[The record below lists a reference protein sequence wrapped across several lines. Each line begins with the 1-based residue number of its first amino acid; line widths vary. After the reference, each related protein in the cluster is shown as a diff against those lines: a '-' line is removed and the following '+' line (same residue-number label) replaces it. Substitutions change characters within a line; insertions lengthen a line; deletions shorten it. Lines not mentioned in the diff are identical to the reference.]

1 MLKKLR
7 RRFIAAAMAAIGA
20 VTLVLL
26 CAVNLWNYK
35 ITTDSLDA
43 TLDIMSLTGS
53 YSSGKDYSL
62 PEIFGGHSSEEMY
75 MTRFF
80 AVYYDQNGK
89 AAGVFRDYIATVS
102 VEQALSYSSDAL
114 SSGRERGYY
123 GDYRYRVL
131 GASGGSIVVF
141 LNAVPEQQSMKT
153 LLRVSVIVSLLALL
167 AAFALITAFSKKAT
181 APYMKN
187 MQLQKQFITDA
198 GHELK
203 TPITVIST
211 TLKVLELE
219 KGESKW
225 IDKALTQTERLSELV
240 NSLVTLSRMDEDES
254 PLNASPFKIGLAAA
268 EIADSFVD
276 YASDRQHSLISDI
289 DSDITF
295 CGDEYAVRRLISV
308 LIDNAIKYSSL
319 GTPICFS
326 LKKSKKG
333 VIIKTENTS
342 EQEIKKEDLPKMFDR
357 FWRAD
362 KARSGGKGGF
372 GIGLSLAKSVAEGHS
387 GTIKAESVG
396 GTDITITAELKDQPP
411 GRMKN
416 RG

>member
-1 MLKKLR
+1 MMLRKLR

-153 LLRVSVIVSLLALL
+153 LLKVSVIVSLLALL

-203 TPITVIST
+203 TPLTSIST
-211 TLKVLELE
+211 SADVLKLET
-219 KGESKW
+219 GENEWVDNIQKQAARMSK
-225 IDKALTQTERLSELV
+225 LV
-240 NSLVTLSRMDEDES
+240 ANLVTLSKLDEGAQMPDMCDFSLSDAAWEVS
-254 PLNASPFKIGLAAA
+254 EPFELRAVAQGKKYSRSIEDSITVHGDMAA
-268 EIADSFVD
+268 V
-276 YASDRQHSLISDI
+276 QQMISI
-289 DSDITF
+289 
-295 CGDEYAVRRLISV
+295 L
-308 LIDNAIKYSSL
+308 LDNAFKYSDEGGVIRLSIRKQHKGSVIEVYNTCAEGSL
-319 GTPICFS
+319 GDISRF
-326 LKKSKKG
+326 
-333 VIIKTENTS
+333 
-342 EQEIKKEDLPKMFDR
+342 FDR
-357 FWRAD
+357 FYRAD
-362 KARSGGKGGF
+362 KARSADGGT
-372 GIGLSLAKSVAEGHS
+372 GIGLSIARAVAEAHGGS
-387 GTIKAESVG
+387 ISAESADGKSIVFRAV
-396 GTDITITAELKDQPP
+396 I
-411 GRMKN
+411 
-416 RG
+416 

>member
-1 MLKKLR
+1 MMLKKLR

-203 TPITVIST
+203 TPLTSIST
-211 TLKVLELE
+211 SADVLKLET
-219 KGESKW
+219 GENEWVDNIQKQAARMSK
-225 IDKALTQTERLSELV
+225 LV
-240 NSLVTLSRMDEDES
+240 ANLVTLSKLDEGAQMPDMCDFSLSDAAWEVS
-254 PLNASPFKIGLAAA
+254 EPFELRAVAQGKKYSRSIEDNITVHGDMAA
-268 EIADSFVD
+268 V
-276 YASDRQHSLISDI
+276 QQMISI
-289 DSDITF
+289 
-295 CGDEYAVRRLISV
+295 L
-308 LIDNAIKYSSL
+308 LDNAFKYSDEGGKIRLSVRKQHKGSVIEVYNTCAEGSL
-319 GTPICFS
+319 GDISRF
-326 LKKSKKG
+326 
-333 VIIKTENTS
+333 
-342 EQEIKKEDLPKMFDR
+342 FDR
-357 FWRAD
+357 FYRAD
-362 KARSGGKGGF
+362 KARSADGGT
-372 GIGLSLAKSVAEGHS
+372 GIGLSIARAVAEAHGGS
-387 GTIKAESVG
+387 ISAESA
-396 GTDITITAELKDQPP
+396 D
-411 GRMKN
+411 GRSIVF
-416 RG
+416 RAVI

>member
-1 MLKKLR
+1 MMLKKLR

-35 ITTDSLDA
+35 ITTGSLDA

-203 TPITVIST
+203 TPLTSIST
-211 TLKVLELE
+211 SADVLKLET
-219 KGESKW
+219 GENEWVDNIQKQAARMS
-225 IDKALTQTERLSELV
+225 RLV
-240 NSLVTLSRMDEDES
+240 ANLVTLSKLDEGAQS
-254 PLNASPFKIGLAAA
+254 PDMCDFSLSDAAWEVSEPFELRAVAQGKKYSRSIEDSITVHGDMAAVQQM
-268 EIADSFVD
+268 I
-276 YASDRQHSLISDI
+276 L
-289 DSDITF
+289 
-295 CGDEYAVRRLISV
+295 L
-308 LIDNAIKYSSL
+308 DNAFKYSDEGGEIRLSVRKQHKGSVIEVYNTCAEGSL
-319 GTPICFS
+319 GDISRF
-326 LKKSKKG
+326 
-333 VIIKTENTS
+333 
-342 EQEIKKEDLPKMFDR
+342 FDR
-357 FWRAD
+357 FYRAD
-362 KARSGGKGGF
+362 KARSADGGT
-372 GIGLSLAKSVAEGHS
+372 GIGLSIARAVAEAHGGS
-387 GTIKAESVG
+387 ISAESADGKSIVFRAV
-396 GTDITITAELKDQPP
+396 I
-411 GRMKN
+411 
-416 RG
+416 

>member
-1 MLKKLR
+1 MMLKKLR

-203 TPITVIST
+203 TPLTSIST
-211 TLKVLELE
+211 SADVLKLET
-219 KGESKW
+219 GENEWVDNIQKQAARMSK
-225 IDKALTQTERLSELV
+225 LV
-240 NSLVTLSRMDEDES
+240 ANLVTLSKLDEGAQS
-254 PLNASPFKIGLAAA
+254 PDMCDFSLSDAAWEVSEPFELRAVAQGKKYSRSIEDNITVHGDMAA
-268 EIADSFVD
+268 V
-276 YASDRQHSLISDI
+276 QQMISI
-289 DSDITF
+289 
-295 CGDEYAVRRLISV
+295 L
-308 LIDNAIKYSSL
+308 LDNAFKYSDEGGEIRLSIRKQHKGSVIEVYNTCAEGSL
-319 GTPICFS
+319 GDISRF
-326 LKKSKKG
+326 
-333 VIIKTENTS
+333 
-342 EQEIKKEDLPKMFDR
+342 FDR
-357 FWRAD
+357 FYRAD
-362 KARSGGKGGF
+362 KARSADGGT
-372 GIGLSLAKSVAEGHS
+372 GIGLSIARAVAEAHGGS
-387 GTIKAESVG
+387 ISAESA
-396 GTDITITAELKDQPP
+396 D
-411 GRMKN
+411 GRSIVF
-416 RG
+416 RAVI

>member
-1 MLKKLR
+1 MMLKKLR

-141 LNAVPEQQSMKT
+141 LNAMPEQHSMKN

-181 APYMKN
+181 APYIKN

-203 TPITVIST
+203 TPLTSIST
-211 TLKVLELE
+211 SADVLKLET
-219 KGESKW
+219 GENEWVDNIQKQAARMSK
-225 IDKALTQTERLSELV
+225 LV
-240 NSLVTLSRMDEDES
+240 ANLVTLSKLDEGAQSPDMCDFSLSDAAWEVSEPFELRAVAQGRKYSRSIEDGITVHGDMAAVQQMISILLDNAFKYSDEGGEIRLS
-254 PLNASPFKIGLAAA
+254 VRKQHKGSVIEVYNTCA
-268 EIADSFVD
+268 EG
-276 YASDRQHSLISDI
+276 SLSDI
-289 DSDITF
+289 SRF
-295 CGDEYAVRRLISV
+295 
-308 LIDNAIKYSSL
+308 
-319 GTPICFS
+319 
-326 LKKSKKG
+326 
-333 VIIKTENTS
+333 
-342 EQEIKKEDLPKMFDR
+342 FDR
-357 FWRAD
+357 FYRAD
-362 KARSGGKGGF
+362 KARSADGGT
-372 GIGLSLAKSVAEGHS
+372 GIGLSIARAVAEAHGGS
-387 GTIKAESVG
+387 ISAESA
-396 GTDITITAELKDQPP
+396 D
-411 GRMKN
+411 GRSIVF
-416 RG
+416 RAVI

>member
-1 MLKKLR
+1 MMLKKLR

-203 TPITVIST
+203 TPLTSIST
-211 TLKVLELE
+211 SADVLKLET
-219 KGESKW
+219 GENEWVDNIQKQAARMSK
-225 IDKALTQTERLSELV
+225 LV
-240 NSLVTLSRMDEDES
+240 ANLVTLSKLDEGAQMPDMCDFSLSDAAWEVS
-254 PLNASPFKIGLAAA
+254 EPFELRAVAQGKKYSRSIEDNITVHGDMAA
-268 EIADSFVD
+268 V
-276 YASDRQHSLISDI
+276 QQMISI
-289 DSDITF
+289 
-295 CGDEYAVRRLISV
+295 L
-308 LIDNAIKYSSL
+308 LDNAFKYSDEGGEIRLSVRKQHKGSVIEVYNTCAEGSL
-319 GTPICFS
+319 GDISRF
-326 LKKSKKG
+326 
-333 VIIKTENTS
+333 
-342 EQEIKKEDLPKMFDR
+342 FDR
-357 FWRAD
+357 FYRAD
-362 KARSGGKGGF
+362 KARSADGGT
-372 GIGLSLAKSVAEGHS
+372 GIGLSIARAVAEAHGGS
-387 GTIKAESVG
+387 ISAESA
-396 GTDITITAELKDQPP
+396 D
-411 GRMKN
+411 GRSIVF
-416 RG
+416 RAVI

>member
-1 MLKKLR
+1 MMLKKLR

-80 AVYYDQNGK
+80 AVYYDRNGK

-131 GASGGSIVVF
+131 SASGGSIVVF

-153 LLRVSVIVSLLALL
+153 LLKVSVIVSLLALL

-203 TPITVIST
+203 TPLTSIST
-211 TLKVLELE
+211 SADVLKLET
-219 KGESKW
+219 GENEWVDNIQKQAARMSK
-225 IDKALTQTERLSELV
+225 LV
-240 NSLVTLSRMDEDES
+240 ANLVTLSKLDEGAQS
-254 PLNASPFKIGLAAA
+254 PDMCDFSLSDAAWEVSEPFELRAVAQGKKYSRSIEDNITVHGDMAA
-268 EIADSFVD
+268 V
-276 YASDRQHSLISDI
+276 QQMISI
-289 DSDITF
+289 
-295 CGDEYAVRRLISV
+295 L
-308 LIDNAIKYSSL
+308 LDNAFKYSDEGGEIRLSVRKQHKGSVIEVYNSCAEGSL
-319 GTPICFS
+319 GDISRF
-326 LKKSKKG
+326 
-333 VIIKTENTS
+333 
-342 EQEIKKEDLPKMFDR
+342 FDR
-357 FWRAD
+357 FYRAD
-362 KARSGGKGGF
+362 KARSADGGT
-372 GIGLSLAKSVAEGHS
+372 GIGLSIARAVAEAHGGS
-387 GTIKAESVG
+387 ISAESA
-396 GTDITITAELKDQPP
+396 D
-411 GRMKN
+411 GRSIVF
-416 RG
+416 RAVI

>member
-1 MLKKLR
+1 MMLKKLR

-62 PEIFGGHSSEEMY
+62 PEFFGGHSSEEMY

-203 TPITVIST
+203 TPLTSIST
-211 TLKVLELE
+211 SADVLKLET
-219 KGESKW
+219 GENEWVDNIQKQAARMSK
-225 IDKALTQTERLSELV
+225 LV
-240 NSLVTLSRMDEDES
+240 ANLVTLSKLDEGAQS
-254 PLNASPFKIGLAAA
+254 PDMCDFSLSDAAWEVSEPFELRAVAQGKKYSRSIEDSITVHGDMAA
-268 EIADSFVD
+268 V
-276 YASDRQHSLISDI
+276 QQMISI
-289 DSDITF
+289 
-295 CGDEYAVRRLISV
+295 L
-308 LIDNAIKYSSL
+308 LDNAFKYSDEGGEIRLSVRKQHKGSVIEVYNTCADGSL
-319 GTPICFS
+319 GDISRF
-326 LKKSKKG
+326 
-333 VIIKTENTS
+333 
-342 EQEIKKEDLPKMFDR
+342 FDR
-357 FWRAD
+357 FYRAD
-362 KARSGGKGGF
+362 KARSADGGT
-372 GIGLSLAKSVAEGHS
+372 GIGLSIARAVAETHGGS
-387 GTIKAESVG
+387 ISAESA
-396 GTDITITAELKDQPP
+396 D
-411 GRMKN
+411 GRSIIF
-416 RG
+416 RAVI

>member
-1 MLKKLR
+1 MMLKKLR

-153 LLRVSVIVSLLALL
+153 LLKVSVIVSLLALL

-203 TPITVIST
+203 TPLTSIST
-211 TLKVLELE
+211 SADVLKLET
-219 KGESKW
+219 GENEWVDNIQKQAARMSK
-225 IDKALTQTERLSELV
+225 LV
-240 NSLVTLSRMDEDES
+240 ANLVTLSKLDEGAQS
-254 PLNASPFKIGLAAA
+254 PDMCDFSLSDAAWEVSEPFELRAVAQGKKYSRSIEDNITVHGDMAA
-268 EIADSFVD
+268 V
-276 YASDRQHSLISDI
+276 QQMISI
-289 DSDITF
+289 
-295 CGDEYAVRRLISV
+295 L
-308 LIDNAIKYSSL
+308 LDNAFKYSDEGGEIRLSVRKQHKGSVIEVYNTCAEGSL
-319 GTPICFS
+319 GDISRF
-326 LKKSKKG
+326 
-333 VIIKTENTS
+333 
-342 EQEIKKEDLPKMFDR
+342 FDR
-357 FWRAD
+357 FYRAD
-362 KARSGGKGGF
+362 KARSADGGT
-372 GIGLSLAKSVAEGHS
+372 GIGLSIARAVAEAHGGS
-387 GTIKAESVG
+387 ISAESA
-396 GTDITITAELKDQPP
+396 D
-411 GRMKN
+411 GRSIVF
-416 RG
+416 RAVI

>member
-1 MLKKLR
+1 MMLKKLR

-53 YSSGKDYSL
+53 YSSGKDSSL

-203 TPITVIST
+203 TPLTSIST
-211 TLKVLELE
+211 SADVLKLET
-219 KGESKW
+219 GENEWVNNIQKQAARMSK
-225 IDKALTQTERLSELV
+225 LV
-240 NSLVTLSRMDEDES
+240 ANLVTLSKLDEGAQMPDMCDFSLSDAAWEVS
-254 PLNASPFKIGLAAA
+254 EPFELRAVAQGKKYSRSIEDSITVHGDMAA
-268 EIADSFVD
+268 V
-276 YASDRQHSLISDI
+276 QQMISI
-289 DSDITF
+289 
-295 CGDEYAVRRLISV
+295 L
-308 LIDNAIKYSSL
+308 LDNAFKYSDEGGEIRLSVRKQHKGSVIEVYNTCAEGSL
-319 GTPICFS
+319 GDISRF
-326 LKKSKKG
+326 
-333 VIIKTENTS
+333 
-342 EQEIKKEDLPKMFDR
+342 FDR
-357 FWRAD
+357 FYRAD
-362 KARSGGKGGF
+362 KARSADGGT
-372 GIGLSLAKSVAEGHS
+372 GIGLSIARAVAEAHGGS
-387 GTIKAESVG
+387 ISAESA
-396 GTDITITAELKDQPP
+396 D
-411 GRMKN
+411 GRSIVF
-416 RG
+416 RAVI

>member
-1 MLKKLR
+1 MMLKKLR

-123 GDYRYRVL
+123 GDYRYRVI

-203 TPITVIST
+203 TPLTSIST
-211 TLKVLELE
+211 SADVLKLET
-219 KGESKW
+219 GENEWVDNIQKQAARMSK
-225 IDKALTQTERLSELV
+225 LV
-240 NSLVTLSRMDEDES
+240 ANLVTLSKLDEGAQMPDMCDFSLSDAAWEVS
-254 PLNASPFKIGLAAA
+254 EPFELRAVAQGKKYSRSIEDNITVHGDMAA
-268 EIADSFVD
+268 V
-276 YASDRQHSLISDI
+276 QQMISI
-289 DSDITF
+289 
-295 CGDEYAVRRLISV
+295 L
-308 LIDNAIKYSSL
+308 LDNAFKYSDEGGEIRLSVRKQHKGSVIEVYNTCAEGSL
-319 GTPICFS
+319 GDISRF
-326 LKKSKKG
+326 
-333 VIIKTENTS
+333 
-342 EQEIKKEDLPKMFDR
+342 FDR
-357 FWRAD
+357 FYRAD
-362 KARSGGKGGF
+362 KARSADGGT
-372 GIGLSLAKSVAEGHS
+372 GIGLSIARAVAEAHGGS
-387 GTIKAESVG
+387 ISAESA
-396 GTDITITAELKDQPP
+396 D
-411 GRMKN
+411 GRSIVF
-416 RG
+416 RAVI

>member
-1 MLKKLR
+1 MMLKKLR

-203 TPITVIST
+203 TPLTSIST
-211 TLKVLELE
+211 SADVLKLET
-219 KGESKW
+219 GENEWVDNIQKQAARMSK
-225 IDKALTQTERLSELV
+225 LV
-240 NSLVTLSRMDEDES
+240 ANLVTLSKLDEGAQS
-254 PLNASPFKIGLAAA
+254 PDMCDFSLSDAAWEVSEPFELRAVAQGKKYSRSIEDNITVHGDMAA
-268 EIADSFVD
+268 V
-276 YASDRQHSLISDI
+276 QQMISI
-289 DSDITF
+289 
-295 CGDEYAVRRLISV
+295 L
-308 LIDNAIKYSSL
+308 LDNAFKYSDEGGEIRLSVRKQHKGSVIEVYNTCAEGSL
-319 GTPICFS
+319 GDISRF
-326 LKKSKKG
+326 
-333 VIIKTENTS
+333 
-342 EQEIKKEDLPKMFDR
+342 FDR
-357 FWRAD
+357 FYRAD
-362 KARSGGKGGF
+362 KARSADGGT
-372 GIGLSLAKSVAEGHS
+372 GIGLSIARAVAEAHGGS
-387 GTIKAESVG
+387 ISAESA
-396 GTDITITAELKDQPP
+396 D
-411 GRMKN
+411 GRSIVF
-416 RG
+416 RAVI

>member
-1 MLKKLR
+1 MMLKKLR

-80 AVYYDQNGK
+80 AVYYDKNGK

-141 LNAVPEQQSMKT
+141 LNAVPEQQSMNT

-203 TPITVIST
+203 TPLTSIST
-211 TLKVLELE
+211 SADVLKLET
-219 KGESKW
+219 GENEWVDNIQKQAARMSK
-225 IDKALTQTERLSELV
+225 LV
-240 NSLVTLSRMDEDES
+240 ANLVTLSKLDEGAQMPDMCDFSLSDAAWEVS
-254 PLNASPFKIGLAAA
+254 EPFELRAVAQGKKYSRSIEDNITVHGDMAA
-268 EIADSFVD
+268 V
-276 YASDRQHSLISDI
+276 QQMISI
-289 DSDITF
+289 
-295 CGDEYAVRRLISV
+295 L
-308 LIDNAIKYSSL
+308 LDNAFKYSDEGGEIRLSVRKQHKGSVIEVYNTCAEGSL
-319 GTPICFS
+319 GDISRF
-326 LKKSKKG
+326 
-333 VIIKTENTS
+333 
-342 EQEIKKEDLPKMFDR
+342 FDR
-357 FWRAD
+357 FYRAD
-362 KARSGGKGGF
+362 KARSADGGT
-372 GIGLSLAKSVAEGHS
+372 GIGLSIARAVAEAHGGS
-387 GTIKAESVG
+387 ISAESA
-396 GTDITITAELKDQPP
+396 D
-411 GRMKN
+411 GRSIVF
-416 RG
+416 RAVI

>member
-123 GDYRYRVL
+123 GDYRYRVI

-203 TPITVIST
+203 TPLTSIST
-211 TLKVLELE
+211 SADVLKLET
-219 KGESKW
+219 GENEWVDNIQKQAARMSK
-225 IDKALTQTERLSELV
+225 LV
-240 NSLVTLSRMDEDES
+240 ANLVTLSKLDEGAQMPDMCDFSLSDAAWEVS
-254 PLNASPFKIGLAAA
+254 EPFELRAVAQGRKYSRSIEDNITVHGDMAA
-268 EIADSFVD
+268 V
-276 YASDRQHSLISDI
+276 QQMISI
-289 DSDITF
+289 
-295 CGDEYAVRRLISV
+295 L
-308 LIDNAIKYSSL
+308 LDNAFKYSDEGGEIRLSVRKQHKGSVIEVYNTCAEGSL
-319 GTPICFS
+319 GDISRF
-326 LKKSKKG
+326 
-333 VIIKTENTS
+333 
-342 EQEIKKEDLPKMFDR
+342 FDR
-357 FWRAD
+357 FYRAD
-362 KARSGGKGGF
+362 KARSADGGT
-372 GIGLSLAKSVAEGHS
+372 GIGLSIARAVAEAHGGS
-387 GTIKAESVG
+387 ISAESA
-396 GTDITITAELKDQPP
+396 D
-411 GRMKN
+411 GRSIVF
-416 RG
+416 RAVI

>member
-1 MLKKLR
+1 MMLKKLR

-153 LLRVSVIVSLLALL
+153 LLKVSVIVSLLALL

-203 TPITVIST
+203 TPLTSIST
-211 TLKVLELE
+211 SADVLKLET
-219 KGESKW
+219 GENEWVDNIQKQAARMSK
-225 IDKALTQTERLSELV
+225 LV
-240 NSLVTLSRMDEDES
+240 ANLVTLSKLDEGAQMPDMCDFSLSDAAWEVS
-254 PLNASPFKIGLAAA
+254 EPFELRAVAQGKKYSRSIEDNITVHGDMAA
-268 EIADSFVD
+268 V
-276 YASDRQHSLISDI
+276 QQMISI
-289 DSDITF
+289 
-295 CGDEYAVRRLISV
+295 L
-308 LIDNAIKYSSL
+308 LDNAFKYSDEGGEIRLSVRKQHKGSVIEVYNSCAEGSL
-319 GTPICFS
+319 GDISRF
-326 LKKSKKG
+326 
-333 VIIKTENTS
+333 
-342 EQEIKKEDLPKMFDR
+342 FDR
-357 FWRAD
+357 FYRAD
-362 KARSGGKGGF
+362 KARSADGGT
-372 GIGLSLAKSVAEGHS
+372 GIGLSIARAVAEAHGGS
-387 GTIKAESVG
+387 ISAES
-396 GTDITITAELKDQPP
+396 TD
-411 GRMKN
+411 GRSIVF
-416 RG
+416 RAVI

>member
-1 MLKKLR
+1 MMLKKLR

-203 TPITVIST
+203 TPLTSIST
-211 TLKVLELE
+211 SADVLKLET
-219 KGESKW
+219 GENEWVDNIQKQAARMSK
-225 IDKALTQTERLSELV
+225 LV
-240 NSLVTLSRMDEDES
+240 ANLVTLSKLDEGAQMPDMCDFSLSDAAWEVS
-254 PLNASPFKIGLAAA
+254 EPFELRAVAQGKKYSRSIEDNITVHGDMAA
-268 EIADSFVD
+268 V
-276 YASDRQHSLISDI
+276 QQMISI
-289 DSDITF
+289 
-295 CGDEYAVRRLISV
+295 L
-308 LIDNAIKYSSL
+308 LDNAFKYSDDGGEIRLSVRKQHKGSVIEVYNTCAEGSL
-319 GTPICFS
+319 GDISRF
-326 LKKSKKG
+326 
-333 VIIKTENTS
+333 
-342 EQEIKKEDLPKMFDR
+342 FDR
-357 FWRAD
+357 FYRAD
-362 KARSGGKGGF
+362 KARSADGGT
-372 GIGLSLAKSVAEGHS
+372 GIGLSIARAVAEAHGGS
-387 GTIKAESVG
+387 ISAESA
-396 GTDITITAELKDQPP
+396 D
-411 GRMKN
+411 GRSIVF
-416 RG
+416 RAVI

>member
-1 MLKKLR
+1 MMLKKLR

-80 AVYYDQNGK
+80 AVYYDKNGK

-153 LLRVSVIVSLLALL
+153 LLKVSVIVSLLALL

-203 TPITVIST
+203 TPLTSIST
-211 TLKVLELE
+211 SADVLKLET
-219 KGESKW
+219 GENEWVDNIQKQAARMSK
-225 IDKALTQTERLSELV
+225 LV
-240 NSLVTLSRMDEDES
+240 ANLVTLSKLDEGAQMPDMCDFSLSDAAWEVS
-254 PLNASPFKIGLAAA
+254 EPFELRAVAQGKKYSRSIEDGITVHGDMAA
-268 EIADSFVD
+268 V
-276 YASDRQHSLISDI
+276 QQMISI
-289 DSDITF
+289 
-295 CGDEYAVRRLISV
+295 L
-308 LIDNAIKYSSL
+308 LDNAFKYSDEGGEIRLSVRKQHKGSVIEVYNTCAEGSL
-319 GTPICFS
+319 GDISRF
-326 LKKSKKG
+326 
-333 VIIKTENTS
+333 
-342 EQEIKKEDLPKMFDR
+342 FDR
-357 FWRAD
+357 FYRAD
-362 KARSGGKGGF
+362 KARSADGGT
-372 GIGLSLAKSVAEGHS
+372 GIGLSIARAVAEAHGGS
-387 GTIKAESVG
+387 ISAESA
-396 GTDITITAELKDQPP
+396 D
-411 GRMKN
+411 GRSIVF
-416 RG
+416 RAVI

>member
-1 MLKKLR
+1 MMLKKLR

-153 LLRVSVIVSLLALL
+153 LLKVSVIVSLLALL

-203 TPITVIST
+203 TPLTSIST
-211 TLKVLELE
+211 SADVLKLET
-219 KGESKW
+219 GENEWVDNIQKQAARMSK
-225 IDKALTQTERLSELV
+225 LV
-240 NSLVTLSRMDEDES
+240 ANLVTLSKLDEGAQMPDMCDFSLSDAAWEVS
-254 PLNASPFKIGLAAA
+254 EPFELRAVAQGKKYSRSIEDNITVHGDMAA
-268 EIADSFVD
+268 V
-276 YASDRQHSLISDI
+276 QQMISI
-289 DSDITF
+289 
-295 CGDEYAVRRLISV
+295 L
-308 LIDNAIKYSSL
+308 LDNAFKYSDEGGEIRLSVRKQHKGSVIEVYNTCAEGSL
-319 GTPICFS
+319 GDISRF
-326 LKKSKKG
+326 
-333 VIIKTENTS
+333 
-342 EQEIKKEDLPKMFDR
+342 FDR
-357 FWRAD
+357 FYRAD
-362 KARSGGKGGF
+362 KARSADGGT
-372 GIGLSLAKSVAEGHS
+372 GIGLSIARAVAEAHGGS
-387 GTIKAESVG
+387 ISAESA
-396 GTDITITAELKDQPP
+396 D
-411 GRMKN
+411 GRSIVF
-416 RG
+416 RAVI

>member
-1 MLKKLR
+1 MMLKKLR

-203 TPITVIST
+203 TPLTSIST
-211 TLKVLELE
+211 SVDVLKLET
-219 KGESKW
+219 GENEWVNNIQKQAARMSK
-225 IDKALTQTERLSELV
+225 LV
-240 NSLVTLSRMDEDES
+240 ANLVTLSKLDEGAQMPDMCDFSLSDAAWEVS
-254 PLNASPFKIGLAAA
+254 EPFELRAVAQGKKYSRSIEDSITVHGDMAA
-268 EIADSFVD
+268 V
-276 YASDRQHSLISDI
+276 QQMISI
-289 DSDITF
+289 
-295 CGDEYAVRRLISV
+295 L
-308 LIDNAIKYSSL
+308 LDNAFKYSDEGGEIRLSVRKQHKGSVIEVYNTCAEGSL
-319 GTPICFS
+319 GDISRF
-326 LKKSKKG
+326 
-333 VIIKTENTS
+333 
-342 EQEIKKEDLPKMFDR
+342 FDR
-357 FWRAD
+357 FYRAD
-362 KARSGGKGGF
+362 KARSADGGT
-372 GIGLSLAKSVAEGHS
+372 GIGLSIARAVAEAHGGS
-387 GTIKAESVG
+387 ISAESA
-396 GTDITITAELKDQPP
+396 D
-411 GRMKN
+411 GRSIVF
-416 RG
+416 RAVI

>member
-1 MLKKLR
+1 MMLKKLR

-203 TPITVIST
+203 TPLTSIST
-211 TLKVLELE
+211 SADVLKLET
-219 KGESKW
+219 GENEWVDNIQKQAARMSK
-225 IDKALTQTERLSELV
+225 LV
-240 NSLVTLSRMDEDES
+240 ANLVTLSKLDEGAQMPDMCDFSLSDAAWEVS
-254 PLNASPFKIGLAAA
+254 EPFELRAVAQGKKYSRSIEDNITVHGDMAA
-268 EIADSFVD
+268 V
-276 YASDRQHSLISDI
+276 QQMISI
-289 DSDITF
+289 
-295 CGDEYAVRRLISV
+295 L
-308 LIDNAIKYSSL
+308 LDNAFKYSDEGGEIRLSVRKQHKGSVIEVYNTCAEGSL
-319 GTPICFS
+319 GDISRF
-326 LKKSKKG
+326 
-333 VIIKTENTS
+333 
-342 EQEIKKEDLPKMFDR
+342 FDR
-357 FWRAD
+357 FYRAD
-362 KARSGGKGGF
+362 KARSADGGT
-372 GIGLSLAKSVAEGHS
+372 GIGLSIARAAAEAH
-387 GTIKAESVG
+387 G
-396 GTDITITAELKDQPP
+396 GSISAGSAD
-411 GRMKN
+411 GRSIVF
-416 RG
+416 RAVI

>member
-1 MLKKLR
+1 MMLKKLR

-203 TPITVIST
+203 TPLTSIST
-211 TLKVLELE
+211 SADVLKLET
-219 KGESKW
+219 GENEWVDNIQKQAARMSK
-225 IDKALTQTERLSELV
+225 LV
-240 NSLVTLSRMDEDES
+240 ANLVTLSKLDEGAQS
-254 PLNASPFKIGLAAA
+254 PDMCDFSLSDAAWEVSEPFELRAVAQGKKYSRSIEDSITVHGDMAA
-268 EIADSFVD
+268 V
-276 YASDRQHSLISDI
+276 QQMISI
-289 DSDITF
+289 
-295 CGDEYAVRRLISV
+295 L
-308 LIDNAIKYSSL
+308 LDNAFKYSDEGGEIRLSIRKQHKGSVIEVYNTCAEGSL
-319 GTPICFS
+319 GDISRF
-326 LKKSKKG
+326 
-333 VIIKTENTS
+333 
-342 EQEIKKEDLPKMFDR
+342 FDR
-357 FWRAD
+357 FYRAD
-362 KARSGGKGGF
+362 KARSADGGT
-372 GIGLSLAKSVAEGHS
+372 GIGLSIARAVAEAHGGS
-387 GTIKAESVG
+387 ISAESA
-396 GTDITITAELKDQPP
+396 D
-411 GRMKN
+411 GRSIVF
-416 RG
+416 RAVI

>member
-1 MLKKLR
+1 MMLKKLR

-114 SSGRERGYY
+114 SSGCERGYY

-203 TPITVIST
+203 TPLTSIST
-211 TLKVLELE
+211 SADVLKLET
-219 KGESKW
+219 GENEWVDNIQKQAARMSK
-225 IDKALTQTERLSELV
+225 LV
-240 NSLVTLSRMDEDES
+240 ANLVTLSKLDEGAQMPDMCDFSLSDAAWEVS
-254 PLNASPFKIGLAAA
+254 EPFELRAVAQGKKYSRSIEDNITVHGDMAA
-268 EIADSFVD
+268 V
-276 YASDRQHSLISDI
+276 QQMISI
-289 DSDITF
+289 
-295 CGDEYAVRRLISV
+295 L
-308 LIDNAIKYSSL
+308 LDNAFKYSDEGGEIRLSVRKQHKGSVIEVYNSCAEGSL
-319 GTPICFS
+319 GDISRF
-326 LKKSKKG
+326 
-333 VIIKTENTS
+333 
-342 EQEIKKEDLPKMFDR
+342 FDR
-357 FWRAD
+357 FYRAD
-362 KARSGGKGGF
+362 KARSADGGT
-372 GIGLSLAKSVAEGHS
+372 GIGLSIARAVAEAHGGS
-387 GTIKAESVG
+387 ISAESA
-396 GTDITITAELKDQPP
+396 D
-411 GRMKN
+411 GRSIVF
-416 RG
+416 RAVI

>member
-203 TPITVIST
+203 TPLTSIST
-211 TLKVLELE
+211 SADVLKLET
-219 KGESKW
+219 GENEWVNNIQKQAARMSK
-225 IDKALTQTERLSELV
+225 LV
-240 NSLVTLSRMDEDES
+240 ANLVTLSKLDEGAQMPDMCDFSLSDAAWEVS
-254 PLNASPFKIGLAAA
+254 EPFELRAVAQGRKYSRSIEDNITVHGDMAA
-268 EIADSFVD
+268 V
-276 YASDRQHSLISDI
+276 QQMISI
-289 DSDITF
+289 
-295 CGDEYAVRRLISV
+295 L
-308 LIDNAIKYSSL
+308 LDNAFKYSDEGGEIRLSVRKQHKGSVIEVYNTCAEGSL
-319 GTPICFS
+319 GDISRF
-326 LKKSKKG
+326 
-333 VIIKTENTS
+333 
-342 EQEIKKEDLPKMFDR
+342 FDR
-357 FWRAD
+357 FYRAD
-362 KARSGGKGGF
+362 KARSADGGT
-372 GIGLSLAKSVAEGHS
+372 GIGLSIARAVAEAHGGS
-387 GTIKAESVG
+387 ISAESA
-396 GTDITITAELKDQPP
+396 D
-411 GRMKN
+411 GRSIVF
-416 RG
+416 RAVI

>member
-123 GDYRYRVL
+123 GDYRYRVI

-203 TPITVIST
+203 TPLTSIST
-211 TLKVLELE
+211 SADVLKLET
-219 KGESKW
+219 GENEWVDNIQKQAARMSK
-225 IDKALTQTERLSELV
+225 LV
-240 NSLVTLSRMDEDES
+240 ANLVTLSKLDEGAQMPDMCDFSLSDAAWEVS
-254 PLNASPFKIGLAAA
+254 EPFELRAVAQGKKYSRSIEDNITVHGDMAA
-268 EIADSFVD
+268 V
-276 YASDRQHSLISDI
+276 QQMISI
-289 DSDITF
+289 
-295 CGDEYAVRRLISV
+295 L
-308 LIDNAIKYSSL
+308 LDNAFKYSDEGGEIRLSVRKQHKGSVIEVYNTCAEGSL
-319 GTPICFS
+319 GDISRF
-326 LKKSKKG
+326 
-333 VIIKTENTS
+333 
-342 EQEIKKEDLPKMFDR
+342 FDR
-357 FWRAD
+357 FYRAD
-362 KARSGGKGGF
+362 KARSADGGT
-372 GIGLSLAKSVAEGHS
+372 GIGLSIARAVAEAHGGS
-387 GTIKAESVG
+387 ISAESA
-396 GTDITITAELKDQPP
+396 D
-411 GRMKN
+411 GRSIVF
-416 RG
+416 RAVI

>member
-1 MLKKLR
+1 MMLKKLR

-26 CAVNLWNYK
+26 CTVNLWNYK

-153 LLRVSVIVSLLALL
+153 LLKVSVIVSLLALL

-203 TPITVIST
+203 TPLTSIST
-211 TLKVLELE
+211 SADVLKLET
-219 KGESKW
+219 GENEWVDNIQKQAARMSK
-225 IDKALTQTERLSELV
+225 LV
-240 NSLVTLSRMDEDES
+240 ANLVTLSKLDEGAQMPDMCDFSLSDAAWEVS
-254 PLNASPFKIGLAAA
+254 EPFELRAVAQGKKYSRSIEDNITVHGDMAA
-268 EIADSFVD
+268 V
-276 YASDRQHSLISDI
+276 QQMISI
-289 DSDITF
+289 
-295 CGDEYAVRRLISV
+295 L
-308 LIDNAIKYSSL
+308 LDNAFKYSDEGGEIRLSVRKQHKGSVIEVYNSCAEGSL
-319 GTPICFS
+319 GDISRF
-326 LKKSKKG
+326 
-333 VIIKTENTS
+333 
-342 EQEIKKEDLPKMFDR
+342 FDR
-357 FWRAD
+357 FFRAD
-362 KARSGGKGGF
+362 KARSADGGT
-372 GIGLSLAKSVAEGHS
+372 GIGLSIARAVAEAHGGS
-387 GTIKAESVG
+387 ISAESA
-396 GTDITITAELKDQPP
+396 D
-411 GRMKN
+411 GRSIVF
-416 RG
+416 RAVI

>member
-1 MLKKLR
+1 MMLKKLR

-114 SSGRERGYY
+114 SFGRERGYY

-203 TPITVIST
+203 TPLTSIST
-211 TLKVLELE
+211 SADVLKLET
-219 KGESKW
+219 GENEWVNNIQKQAARMSK
-225 IDKALTQTERLSELV
+225 LV
-240 NSLVTLSRMDEDES
+240 ANLVTLSKLDEGAQMPDMCDFSLSDAAWEVS
-254 PLNASPFKIGLAAA
+254 EPFELRAVAQGKKYSRSIEDNITVHGDMAA
-268 EIADSFVD
+268 V
-276 YASDRQHSLISDI
+276 QQMISI
-289 DSDITF
+289 
-295 CGDEYAVRRLISV
+295 L
-308 LIDNAIKYSSL
+308 LDNAFKYSDEGGAIRLSIRKQHKGSVIEVYNTCAEGSL
-319 GTPICFS
+319 GDISRF
-326 LKKSKKG
+326 
-333 VIIKTENTS
+333 
-342 EQEIKKEDLPKMFDR
+342 FDR
-357 FWRAD
+357 FYRAD
-362 KARSGGKGGF
+362 KARSADGGT
-372 GIGLSLAKSVAEGHS
+372 GIGLSIARAVAEAHGGS
-387 GTIKAESVG
+387 ISAESA
-396 GTDITITAELKDQPP
+396 D
-411 GRMKN
+411 GRSIVF
-416 RG
+416 RAVI

>member
-1 MLKKLR
+1 MMLKKLR

-123 GDYRYRVL
+123 GDYRYRVI

-203 TPITVIST
+203 TPLTSIST
-211 TLKVLELE
+211 SADVLKLET
-219 KGESKW
+219 GENEWVDNIQKQAARMSK
-225 IDKALTQTERLSELV
+225 LV
-240 NSLVTLSRMDEDES
+240 ANLVTLSKLDEGAQMPDMCDFSLSDAAWEVS
-254 PLNASPFKIGLAAA
+254 EPFELRAVAQGRKYSRSIEDNITVHGDMAA
-268 EIADSFVD
+268 V
-276 YASDRQHSLISDI
+276 QQMISI
-289 DSDITF
+289 
-295 CGDEYAVRRLISV
+295 L
-308 LIDNAIKYSSL
+308 LDNAFKYSDEGGEIRLSVRKQHKGSVIEVYNTCAEGSL
-319 GTPICFS
+319 GDISRF
-326 LKKSKKG
+326 
-333 VIIKTENTS
+333 
-342 EQEIKKEDLPKMFDR
+342 FDR
-357 FWRAD
+357 FYRAD
-362 KARSGGKGGF
+362 KARSADGGT
-372 GIGLSLAKSVAEGHS
+372 GIGLSIARAVAEAHGGS
-387 GTIKAESVG
+387 ISAESA
-396 GTDITITAELKDQPP
+396 D
-411 GRMKN
+411 GRSIVF
-416 RG
+416 RAVI

>member
-1 MLKKLR
+1 MMLKKLR

-203 TPITVIST
+203 TPLTSIST
-211 TLKVLELE
+211 SADVLKLET
-219 KGESKW
+219 GENEWVDNIQKQAARMSK
-225 IDKALTQTERLSELV
+225 LV
-240 NSLVTLSRMDEDES
+240 ANLVTLSKLDEGAQMPDMCDFSLSDAAWEVS
-254 PLNASPFKIGLAAA
+254 EPFELRAVAQGRKYSRSIEDSITVHGDMAA
-268 EIADSFVD
+268 V
-276 YASDRQHSLISDI
+276 QQMISI
-289 DSDITF
+289 
-295 CGDEYAVRRLISV
+295 L
-308 LIDNAIKYSSL
+308 LDNAFKYSDEGGEIRLSVRKQHKGSVIEVYNTCAEGSL
-319 GTPICFS
+319 GDISRF
-326 LKKSKKG
+326 
-333 VIIKTENTS
+333 
-342 EQEIKKEDLPKMFDR
+342 FDR
-357 FWRAD
+357 FYRAD
-362 KARSGGKGGF
+362 KARSADGGT
-372 GIGLSLAKSVAEGHS
+372 GIGLSIARAVAEAHGGS
-387 GTIKAESVG
+387 ISAESA
-396 GTDITITAELKDQPP
+396 D
-411 GRMKN
+411 GRSIVF
-416 RG
+416 RAVI

>member
-80 AVYYDQNGK
+80 AVYYDKNGK

-153 LLRVSVIVSLLALL
+153 LLKVSVIVSLLALL

-203 TPITVIST
+203 TPLTSIST
-211 TLKVLELE
+211 SADVLKLET
-219 KGESKW
+219 GENEWVDNIQKQAARMSK
-225 IDKALTQTERLSELV
+225 LV
-240 NSLVTLSRMDEDES
+240 ANLVTLSKLDEGAQMPDMCDFSLSDAAWEVS
-254 PLNASPFKIGLAAA
+254 EPFELRAVAQGKKYSRSIEDGITVHGDMAA
-268 EIADSFVD
+268 V
-276 YASDRQHSLISDI
+276 QQMISI
-289 DSDITF
+289 
-295 CGDEYAVRRLISV
+295 L
-308 LIDNAIKYSSL
+308 LDNAFKYSDEGGEIRLSVRKQHKGSVIEVYNTCAEGSL
-319 GTPICFS
+319 GDISRF
-326 LKKSKKG
+326 
-333 VIIKTENTS
+333 
-342 EQEIKKEDLPKMFDR
+342 FDR
-357 FWRAD
+357 FYRAD
-362 KARSGGKGGF
+362 KARSADGGT
-372 GIGLSLAKSVAEGHS
+372 GIGLSIARAVAEAHGGS
-387 GTIKAESVG
+387 ISAESA
-396 GTDITITAELKDQPP
+396 D
-411 GRMKN
+411 GRSIVF
-416 RG
+416 RAVI

>member
-1 MLKKLR
+1 MMLKKLR

-203 TPITVIST
+203 TPLTSIST
-211 TLKVLELE
+211 SADVLKLET
-219 KGESKW
+219 GENEWVNNIQKQAARMSK
-225 IDKALTQTERLSELV
+225 LV
-240 NSLVTLSRMDEDES
+240 ANLVTLSKLDEGAQMPDMCDFSLSDAAWEVS
-254 PLNASPFKIGLAAA
+254 EPFDLRAVAQGRKYSRSIEDNITVHGDMAA
-268 EIADSFVD
+268 V
-276 YASDRQHSLISDI
+276 QQMISI
-289 DSDITF
+289 
-295 CGDEYAVRRLISV
+295 L
-308 LIDNAIKYSSL
+308 LDNAFKYSDDGGEIRLSVRKQHKGSVIEVYNTCAEGSL
-319 GTPICFS
+319 GDISRF
-326 LKKSKKG
+326 
-333 VIIKTENTS
+333 
-342 EQEIKKEDLPKMFDR
+342 FDR
-357 FWRAD
+357 FYRAD
-362 KARSGGKGGF
+362 KARSADGGT
-372 GIGLSLAKSVAEGHS
+372 GIGLSIARAVAEAHGGS
-387 GTIKAESVG
+387 ISAESA
-396 GTDITITAELKDQPP
+396 D
-411 GRMKN
+411 GRSIVF
-416 RG
+416 RAVI

>member
-1 MLKKLR
+1 MMLKKLR

-153 LLRVSVIVSLLALL
+153 LLKVSVIVSLLALL

-187 MQLQKQFITDA
+187 MQLQKQFVTDA

-203 TPITVIST
+203 TPLTSIST
-211 TLKVLELE
+211 SADVLKLET
-219 KGESKW
+219 GENEWVDNIQKQAARMSK
-225 IDKALTQTERLSELV
+225 LV
-240 NSLVTLSRMDEDES
+240 ANLVTLSKLDEGAQMPDMCDFSLSDAAWEVS
-254 PLNASPFKIGLAAA
+254 EPFELRAVAQGKKYSRSIEDNITVHGDMAA
-268 EIADSFVD
+268 V
-276 YASDRQHSLISDI
+276 QQMISI
-289 DSDITF
+289 
-295 CGDEYAVRRLISV
+295 L
-308 LIDNAIKYSSL
+308 LDNAFKYSDEGGEIRLSVRKQHKGSVIEVYNTCAEGSL
-319 GTPICFS
+319 GDISRF
-326 LKKSKKG
+326 
-333 VIIKTENTS
+333 
-342 EQEIKKEDLPKMFDR
+342 FDR
-357 FWRAD
+357 FYRAD
-362 KARSGGKGGF
+362 KARSADGGT
-372 GIGLSLAKSVAEGHS
+372 GIGLSIARAVAETHGGS
-387 GTIKAESVG
+387 ISAESA
-396 GTDITITAELKDQPP
+396 D
-411 GRMKN
+411 GRSIVF
-416 RG
+416 RAVI

>member
-1 MLKKLR
+1 MMLKKLR

-123 GDYRYRVL
+123 GDYRYRIL

-153 LLRVSVIVSLLALL
+153 LLKVSVIVSLLALL

-203 TPITVIST
+203 TPLTSIST
-211 TLKVLELE
+211 SADVLKLET
-219 KGESKW
+219 GENEWVDNIQKQAARMSK
-225 IDKALTQTERLSELV
+225 LV
-240 NSLVTLSRMDEDES
+240 ANLVTLSKLDEGAQMPDMCDFSLSDAAWEVS
-254 PLNASPFKIGLAAA
+254 EPFDLRAVAQGKKYSRSIEDNITVHGDMAA
-268 EIADSFVD
+268 V
-276 YASDRQHSLISDI
+276 QQMISI
-289 DSDITF
+289 
-295 CGDEYAVRRLISV
+295 L
-308 LIDNAIKYSSL
+308 LDNAFKYSDEGGEIRLSVRKQHKGSVIEVYNTCAEGSL
-319 GTPICFS
+319 GDISRF
-326 LKKSKKG
+326 
-333 VIIKTENTS
+333 
-342 EQEIKKEDLPKMFDR
+342 FDR
-357 FWRAD
+357 FYRAD
-362 KARSGGKGGF
+362 KARSADGGT
-372 GIGLSLAKSVAEGHS
+372 GIGLSIARAVAEAHGGS
-387 GTIKAESVG
+387 ISAESA
-396 GTDITITAELKDQPP
+396 D
-411 GRMKN
+411 GRSIVF
-416 RG
+416 RAVI

>member
-1 MLKKLR
+1 MMLKKLR

-26 CAVNLWNYK
+26 CAANLWNYK

-203 TPITVIST
+203 TPLTSIST
-211 TLKVLELE
+211 SADVLKLET
-219 KGESKW
+219 GENEWVNNIQKQAARMSK
-225 IDKALTQTERLSELV
+225 LV
-240 NSLVTLSRMDEDES
+240 ANLVTLSKLDEGAQS
-254 PLNASPFKIGLAAA
+254 PDMCDFSLSDAAWEVSEPFELRSVAQGKKYSRSIEDNITVHGDMAA
-268 EIADSFVD
+268 V
-276 YASDRQHSLISDI
+276 QQMISI
-289 DSDITF
+289 
-295 CGDEYAVRRLISV
+295 L
-308 LIDNAIKYSSL
+308 LDNAFKYSDEGGEIRLSIRKQHKGSVIEVYNTCAEGSL
-319 GTPICFS
+319 GDISRF
-326 LKKSKKG
+326 
-333 VIIKTENTS
+333 
-342 EQEIKKEDLPKMFDR
+342 FDR
-357 FWRAD
+357 FYRAD
-362 KARSGGKGGF
+362 KARSADGGT
-372 GIGLSLAKSVAEGHS
+372 GIGLSIARAVAEAHGGS
-387 GTIKAESVG
+387 ISAESA
-396 GTDITITAELKDQPP
+396 D
-411 GRMKN
+411 GRSIVF
-416 RG
+416 RAVI

>member
-1 MLKKLR
+1 MMLRKLR

-35 ITTDSLDA
+35 ITTDSLDD
-43 TLDIMSLTGS
+43 TLDIMSLTGT

-167 AAFALITAFSKKAT
+167 VAFALITAFSKKAT

-203 TPITVIST
+203 TPLTSIST
-211 TLKVLELE
+211 SADVLKLET
-219 KGESKW
+219 GENEWVDNIQKQAARMSK
-225 IDKALTQTERLSELV
+225 LV
-240 NSLVTLSRMDEDES
+240 ANLVTLSKLDEGAQPPDMCDFSLSDAAWEVS
-254 PLNASPFKIGLAAA
+254 EPFEL
-268 EIADSFVD
+268 
-276 YASDRQHSLISDI
+276 R
-289 DSDITF
+289 
-295 CGDEYAVRRLISV
+295 AVAQGKKYSRSIEDNISV
-308 LIDNAIKYSSL
+308 HGDMAAVQQMISILLDNAFKYSDEGGEIRLSVYKQHKSSVIEVYNTCAEGSL
-319 GTPICFS
+319 GDISRF
-326 LKKSKKG
+326 
-333 VIIKTENTS
+333 
-342 EQEIKKEDLPKMFDR
+342 FDR
-357 FWRAD
+357 FYRAD
-362 KARSGGKGGF
+362 KARSADGGT
-372 GIGLSLAKSVAEGHS
+372 GIGLSIARAVAESHGGS
-387 GTIKAESVG
+387 ISAESA
-396 GTDITITAELKDQPP
+396 D
-411 GRMKN
+411 GRSIVF
-416 RG
+416 RAVI

>member
-1 MLKKLR
+1 MMLKKLR

-131 GASGGSIVVF
+131 GGSGGSIVVF

-203 TPITVIST
+203 TPLTSIST
-211 TLKVLELE
+211 SADVLKLET
-219 KGESKW
+219 GENEWVDNIQKQAARMSK
-225 IDKALTQTERLSELV
+225 LV
-240 NSLVTLSRMDEDES
+240 ANLVTLSKLDEGAQMPDMCDFSLSDAAWEVS
-254 PLNASPFKIGLAAA
+254 EPFELRAVAQGRKYSRSIEDNITVHGDMAA
-268 EIADSFVD
+268 V
-276 YASDRQHSLISDI
+276 QQMISI
-289 DSDITF
+289 
-295 CGDEYAVRRLISV
+295 L
-308 LIDNAIKYSSL
+308 LDNAFKYSDEGGEIRLSVRKQHKGSVIEVYNTCAEGSL
-319 GTPICFS
+319 GDISRF
-326 LKKSKKG
+326 
-333 VIIKTENTS
+333 
-342 EQEIKKEDLPKMFDR
+342 FDR
-357 FWRAD
+357 FYRAD
-362 KARSGGKGGF
+362 KARSADGGT
-372 GIGLSLAKSVAEGHS
+372 GIGLSIARAVAEAHGGS
-387 GTIKAESVG
+387 ISAESADGKSIVFRAV
-396 GTDITITAELKDQPP
+396 I
-411 GRMKN
+411 
-416 RG
+416 

>member
-1 MLKKLR
+1 MMLKKLR

-203 TPITVIST
+203 TPLTSIST
-211 TLKVLELE
+211 SADVLKLET
-219 KGESKW
+219 GENEWVDNIQKQAARMSK
-225 IDKALTQTERLSELV
+225 LV
-240 NSLVTLSRMDEDES
+240 ANLVTLSKLDEGAQMPDMCDFSLSDAAWEVS
-254 PLNASPFKIGLAAA
+254 EPFELRAVAQGKKYSRSIEDNITIHGDMAA
-268 EIADSFVD
+268 V
-276 YASDRQHSLISDI
+276 QQMISI
-289 DSDITF
+289 
-295 CGDEYAVRRLISV
+295 L
-308 LIDNAIKYSSL
+308 LDNAFKYSDEGGEIRLSVRKQHKGSVIEVYNTCAEGSL
-319 GTPICFS
+319 GDISRF
-326 LKKSKKG
+326 
-333 VIIKTENTS
+333 
-342 EQEIKKEDLPKMFDR
+342 FDR
-357 FWRAD
+357 FYRAD
-362 KARSGGKGGF
+362 KARSADGGT
-372 GIGLSLAKSVAEGHS
+372 GIGLSIARAVAEAHGGS
-387 GTIKAESVG
+387 ISAESA
-396 GTDITITAELKDQPP
+396 D
-411 GRMKN
+411 GRSIVF
-416 RG
+416 RAVI